1 VALQMKKNIPPAAKD
16 AFIIVE
22 TGCRP
27 TLTELDGMPQ
37 SLVDAILLYGSVK
50 RTIEQGQEMIL

>member
-1 VALQMKKNIPPAAKD
+1 MKKNIPPAAKD

>member
-22 TGCRP
+22 MNCRP
-27 TLTELDGMPQ
+27 TLAELDCMPQ
-37 SLVDAILLYGSVK
+37 SLVDTVLLYSSVK
-50 RTIEQGQEMIL
+50 RTIEQGQEMRL